1 VYATGPDA
9 VVNVPLEGVEA
20 KLTIL
25 NTPSRMAK
33 QKSAQATAA
42 RKRKRAERELVV
54 LCIGVGRVYIRVGRE
69 TLLFVRDVKT
79 GRVPE
84 EKSGRKARLLL
95 EPLAKSLGLGVVKFG
110 LEFVD
115 FCETLFD

>member
-1 VYATGPDA
+1 MRSKLSHGKVVLLQRGPVSSWPRPSGDGFGCTNGPAVYATGPDA

-54 LCIGVGRVYIRVGRE
+54 FCIEVGRLHDGKV

-79 GRVPE
+79 GRVSE
-84 EKSGRKARLLL
+84 EN
-95 EPLAKSLGLGVVKFG
+95 V
-110 LEFVD
+110 
-115 FCETLFD
+115 

>member
-1 VYATGPDA
+1 MTGPDA

-42 RKRKRAERELVV
+42 RKRKRAERELVA
-54 LCIGVGRVYIRVGRE
+54 LCIEVGRVYIKQGD
-69 TLLFVRDVKT
+69 TSVRARCQNRT
-79 GRVPE
+79 RF
-84 EKSGRKARLLL
+84 GRKKCKEKLVYYLNHW
-95 EPLAKSLGLGVVKFG
+95 KSPGLGVVKFG

-115 FCETLFD
+115 FCETCSTNQ

>member
-1 VYATGPDA
+1 MRSKLSHGKVVLLQRGPVSSWPRPSGDGFGCTNEPAVYATGPDA

-20 KLTIL
+20 KLTTL

-54 LCIGVGRVYIRVGRE
+54 FCIGVGRFHDGKV

-79 GRVPE
+79 GCVSE
-84 EKSGRKARLLL
+84 EN
-95 EPLAKSLGLGVVKFG
+95 V
-110 LEFVD
+110 
-115 FCETLFD
+115 

>member
-1 VYATGPDA
+1 MYVTGPDT

-54 LCIGVGRVYIRVGRE
+54 FCIGVE
-69 TLLFVRDVKT
+69 
-79 GRVPE
+79 
-84 EKSGRKARLLL
+84 RLHGGQQDF
-95 EPLAKSLGLGVVKFG
+95 SLRP
-110 LEFVD
+110 
-115 FCETLFD
+115 

>member
-1 VYATGPDA
+1 MYATGPDA

-42 RKRKRAERELVV
+42 RRRKRAERELIV
-54 LCIGVGRVYIRVGRE
+54 LCIGVGRLHDGQRDTFIRPPCQNWTPAGR
-69 TLLFVRDVKT
+69 KKC
-79 GRVPE
+79 E
-84 EKSGRKARLLL
+84 EK
-95 EPLAKSLGLGVVKFG
+95 
-110 LEFVD
+110 FV
-115 FCETLFD
+115 